1 MSPTHSRSTAVGG
14 VTLVTLLSRG
24 LLAFTLRLALGRVV
38 VMAVPVTMAMTV
50 TITVIMVVAMI
61 VPVVS

>member
-1 MSPTHSRSTAVGG
+1 MGG